1 MSLMKNLKSLLI
13 VFVLSIITYLFFNP
27 ILVFINAENESYSTK
42 KEYEKGD
49 VITVLDSCNFNEGNW
64 VVYLI
69 VNKEDSD
76 SISAKIPKGK
86 ILKTENIELLKNMK
100 KNWLFKYSGGDLSTV
115 QSQIRFYQNNTLIF
129 SSNIVLDKDFEAL
142 QNTDFGCVYPV
153 ENNVIVKYCMQF
165 ERVFLPFVLL

>member
-1 MSLMKNLKSLLI
+1 MSLMKKLKSLLI
-13 VFVLSIITYLFFNP
+13 VFVLSTITYLFFNP
-27 ILVFINAENESYSTK
+27 ILVFINAENESYSNK

-86 ILKTENIELLKNMK
+86 ILKTENVELLKSMK

-115 QSQIRFYQNNTLIF
+115 
-129 SSNIVLDKDFEAL
+129 
-142 QNTDFGCVYPV
+142 
-153 ENNVIVKYCMQF
+153 
-165 ERVFLPFVLL
+165 

>member
-1 MSLMKNLKSLLI
+1 MKNLKSLLI

-76 SISAKIPKGK
+76 NIDVRIPKGK
-86 ILKTENIELLKNMK
+86 ILKTEDVELLKSMK
-100 KNWLFKYSGGDLSTV
+100 NNWLFKYTGGDLATV
-115 QSQIRFYQNNTLIF
+115 QSQIRFYKDDVLMF
-129 SSNIVLDKDFEAL
+129 SSNIVLDKEFKAL
-142 QNTDFGCVYPV
+142 QNSDFGAVYPIE
-153 ENNVIVKYCMQF
+153 ENIIIKYCMRF